1 MLYSLEIY
9 FLLFISYS
17 IIGWSLEVIGK
28 YFEYHRFINRGFLIG
43 PYCPIYGWG
52 AILITLLLTKYTDD
66 PLLVFILGMGICS
79 VLEYT
84 TSYVMEK
91 VFKARWWDYSQR
103 KFNIN
108 GRVCLNTMIP
118 FGLLGLLMMY
128 IINPTLTNL
137 YMLIP
142 NKILTILTILILVIF
157 ILDNVVSV
165 FALNAIKGVGV
176 LLEKDNTE
184 EMSKK
189 VKELLASINWRE
201 RRLINAFPTAKYFG
215 TAIVENL
222 THAMNKIE
230 EKQNQIMNETNAK
243 IQILKEEYDNKINII
258 KKQSEQKI
266 NKLMNKK
273 EK

>member
-17 IIGWSLEVIGK
+17 IIGWLLEVIGK

-165 FALNAIKGVGV
+165 FALNAIKGVGQ
-176 LLEKDNTE
+176 LFEKDNTE

-189 VKELLASINWRE
+189 VKEFLASINWKE
-201 RRLINAFPTAKYFG
+201 RRIINAFPTAKYFG
-215 TAIVENL
+215 TAIKENI
-222 THAMNKIE
+222 TKAKNKIE
-230 EKQNQIMNETNAK
+230 EKQNQIINETNAK
-243 IQILKEEYDNKINII
+243 INMLKEEYDNKINYL
-258 KKQSEQKI
+258 KEQSEKRL
-266 NKLMNKK
+266 NKLKK
-273 EK
+273 